1 METRLNRN
9 LGKITHFFITS
20 MLTLVMS
27 TFWLNSG
34 GNLVCRSSFLST
46 GVAIARRE
54 RLREVERRG
63 RNARV
68 EGANMSTARWSV
80 RAYRGR
86 LEYQAMRKA
95 VRSECMGIPILRGRL
110 LVAIRWKSDESYSME
125 NIQKWKLLNM
135 QNVLDSRCLPGA
147 FIQPCPDPCCKWG
160 KEVC

>member
-80 RAYRGR
+80 RHEVRARLSWSPGISGDEEGGEERMYGDTNSKGASTGR
-86 LEYQAMRKA
+86 
-95 VRSECMGIPILRGRL
+95 
-110 LVAIRWKSDESYSME
+110 
-125 NIQKWKLLNM
+125 
-135 QNVLDSRCLPGA
+135 DSVEIG
-147 FIQPCPDPCCKWG
+147 
-160 KEVC
+160 